1 MSLKCTTWLPA
12 RLSVCLSSHPSVLDR
27 SHSPLGRARSDPY
40 WTRNTHT
47 HTKEEEFYP
56 PAAEVRRTTQQDTAR
71 RKKKKKNITV
81 VYHVHTSIV
90 CLLHTHITTTTL
102 SSCIIIVSPN
112 IFVVVDEWQIRHK
125 YMSKKKEVYTLLS
138 VCECI
143 VVETFTS
150 LGIYKQRGREYCCSC
165 NQGWTDR
172 DRGEGSIF
180 IEKLA
185 RHLSPFR
192 ACSKETGGIKTA
204 AAVKTL
210 YIRLATEAACVI
222 LWVEPYSAVTTQ
234 KSKVGMRRKPKL
246 WTKCAWM
253 SLSRSPRSGSPAPA
267 RPLKPETVQKEIKIQ
282 PPDILLSV

>member
-1 MSLKCTTWLPA
+1 MSIDLWAWSVLRGCLP
-12 RLSVCLSSHPSVLDR
+12 VCLSVSPPIQAFSIALIPPSAVLDPI
-27 SHSPLGRARSDPY
+27 HIGHG
-40 WTRNTHT
+40 THT

-172 DRGEGSIF
+172 DQGRREHFHWEVGSSSFPFPRVLQRNRRNKNCCCCCEKELF
-180 IEKLA
+180 I
-185 RHLSPFR
+185 
-192 ACSKETGGIKTA
+192 
-204 AAVKTL
+204 
-210 YIRLATEAACVI
+210 Y
-222 LWVEPYSAVTTQ
+222 
-234 KSKVGMRRKPKL
+234 
-246 WTKCAWM
+246 
-253 SLSRSPRSGSPAPA
+253 
-267 RPLKPETVQKEIKIQ
+267 
-282 PPDILLSV
+282 D